1 MSREFVKINKF
12 KRAVQSIGDHT
23 TKGANPDQPPQQP
36 QQLPPQAAPSPNPFC
51 GSHSNDEA
59 ATAAEVVERRSR
71 AQKARQRWKI
81 LCLVKASDTVADETA
96 RKERVQEK
104 VDDWMRTM
112 VHKLTID
119 DNLNGSSGGGGDGAA
134 TPVKTTGHLISPQD
148 MINADT
154 SKLISK
160 VPSVTIDD
168 VKKREDKIHQEAE
181 SERMAA
187 RAEAERERERQLV
200 LEGKIKLKREHLK
213 DPVLKLHYDMIK
225 LRKRALREAGP
236 QSPRPTPAARR
247 KKLSGGGGGQPQPQ
261 QLDKKVSTTS
271 SVRAGA
277 YKPGVKLKWST
288 AMSRITANAIMEK
301 KKNGTI
307 DDEYD
312 SDLSDGGGG
321 GGGKNTRTK
330 KRKSVRKTAESH
342 RVTALDE
349 AEKDTVVAR
358 FVYDEQSD
366 LLKSTLSSTDSM
378 ESDKDNVNGDVTSR
392 PPAKVK
398 IKRINPVYQAFDDVE
413 GVDDLYRIAEF
424 CVQPS
429 YLYQHL

>member
-23 TKGANPDQPPQQP
+23 SRGANPDQPPQQQP
-36 QQLPPQAAPSPNPFC
+36 QPPQAAPPPNPS
-51 GSHSNDEA
+51 GGGHSNDEA
-59 ATAAEVVERRSR
+59 ATAAEVAERRSR

-119 DNLNGSSGGGGDGAA
+119 DTLKSSSAGGGDGAA

-160 VPSVTIDD
+160 VPTVTIDD

-247 KKLSGGGGGQPQPQ
+247 KKLSGGGQPQQ

-301 KKNGTI
+301 KNKNGTI

-312 SDLSDGGGG
+312 SDLSD

-330 KRKSVRKTAESH
+330 KRKSVRKTAEAH
-342 RVTALDE
+342 RMTALDE

-358 FVYDEQSD
+358 FVYDEQND